1 MNYPKLQRTEGT
13 AQYFQISKMTLWRWA
28 QDKDFPK
35 ALKRGNTVLYNIEKI
50 EQWLE
55 QGDAAN
61 D

>member
-13 AQYFQISKMTLWRWA
+13 AKYFQISKMTLWRWA
-28 QDKDFPK
+28 QEAKFPK
-35 ALKRGNTVLYNIEKI
+35 PLKRGNTVLYNIEKI

-55 QGDAAN
+55 KGEAAN